1 MTEVMMLVFLAS
13 LGQLPVELSH
23 ADRFREGL
31 FALLEKGGKKKKLS
45 TM

>member
-1 MTEVMMLVFLAS
+1 MLVFLAS

-31 FALLEKGGKKKKLS
+31 FGEEKGEEKKK
-45 TM
+45 TFHHVMT